1 MGSFIIRNMSNSKI
15 EKISPVKVE
24 ELAEM
29 FKALS
34 NPNRL
39 RLYLELLPHL
49 QSGQVCSSSEE
60 QVESCQKEIA
70 ERMMLAPSTVSHH
83 FKELK
88 NAKLIFIKR
97 RGKSVEIQIN
107 TEALKRIKLFL
118 NI

>member
-1 MGSFIIRNMSNSKI
+1 MSNSKI
-15 EKISPVKVE
+15 HHIAPSEVE
-24 ELAEM
+24 ELAVM

-49 QSGQVCSSSEE
+49 QSGRICSSSEE

-70 ERMMLAPSTVSHH
+70 QRMELAPSTVSHH

-88 NAKLIFIKR
+88 NAKLIFLKR
-97 RGKSVEIQIN
+97 RGKSVDIQIN
-107 TEALKRIKLFL
+107 IHALKQIRSFL
-118 NI
+118 NL

>member
-1 MGSFIIRNMSNSKI
+1 MSNSRAL
-15 EKISPVKVE
+15 ELEQDEVE
-24 ELAEM
+24 ALAEM

-49 QSGQVCSSSEE
+49 QSGEVCSSSVEH
-60 QVESCQKEIA
+60 VESCQKEIA
-70 ERMMLAPSTVSHH
+70 QRMKLAPSTVSHH

-88 NAKLIFIKR
+88 NAQLIFIKR
-97 RGKSVEIQIN
+97 KGQGVDIQIN
-107 TEALKRIKLFL
+107 TDALKQMKAYL

>member
-1 MGSFIIRNMSNSKI
+1 MSNCKTGHI
-15 EKISPVKVE
+15 GQGEVE
-24 ELAEM
+24 ELAAM

-49 QSGQVCSSSEE
+49 QSGNICSSSEE
-60 QVESCQKEIA
+60 QVDSCQKEIA
-70 ERMMLAPSTVSHH
+70 QRMELAPSTVSHH

-88 NAKLIFIKR
+88 NAKFIFIKR
-97 RGKSVEIQIN
+97 RGKSVDIQIN
-107 TEALKRIKLFL
+107 THALEQIRAFL